1 MRRFAACAGPAAET
15 YALSY
20 TKQHGPA
27 PAALQPGGPT
37 GWICRR
43 CLLWTLPPAKTQ
55 GLAKLHIFTSL
66 FSPEDN
72 NTTHFHLRQALTR
85 LGSGWYNSNMEKM
98 HYNISVRLFT
108 AGKCFGPGMAA
119 LLSLVRERHSLRAA
133 AAEMGMAYSKA
144 WRILRDCEGA
154 LGFPLLDAPP
164 AAATAGGAVLTAEAE
179 ALLSDY
185 ETFCRRLR
193 EEGDSLFSECFE
205 RWMNWKSKRAA
216 RPAALF
222 FYISPFSQ
230 MPVSRK
236 RRLAC
241 RRAAL
246 CSRQGP

>member
-1 MRRFAACAGPAAET
+1 
-15 YALSY
+15 
-20 TKQHGPA
+20 
-27 PAALQPGGPT
+27 
-37 GWICRR
+37 
-43 CLLWTLPPAKTQ
+43 
-55 GLAKLHIFTSL
+55 
-66 FSPEDN
+66 
-72 NTTHFHLRQALTR
+72 
-85 LGSGWYNSNMEKM
+85 M

-154 LGFPLLDAPP
+154 LGFPLLDS
-164 AAATAGGAVLTAEAE
+164 TTGGRHGGGAVLTAEAE

-193 EEGDSLFSECFE
+193 
-205 RWMNWKSKRAA
+205 A
-216 RPAALF
+216 RRAALF

-236 RRLAC
+236 RRARLSARC
-241 RRAAL
+241 VMLSSRPMRRRSLIAL
-246 CSRQGP
+246 RVSVRPGRTR